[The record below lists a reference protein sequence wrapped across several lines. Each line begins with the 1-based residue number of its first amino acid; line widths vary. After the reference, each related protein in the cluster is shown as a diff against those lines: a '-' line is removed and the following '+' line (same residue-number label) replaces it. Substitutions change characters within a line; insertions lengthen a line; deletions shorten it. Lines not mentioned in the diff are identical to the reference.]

1 MPVSVAATASILPE
15 TVVSNREIVERLI
28 AGFVPQTPQDEK
40 AVATAK
46 ARADHIEAKTGLKAR
61 RFFKPD
67 VSPAAVGYDLLSRL
81 MRKGG
86 WSELDGVIVTSS
98 STHGFPGLSQQIVAA
113 ARGEHEGL
121 GNPFVL
127 DIGSNACTSFM
138 YGLTIASS
146 LIRAN
151 AFRRV
156 ACLAIEFSSRCI
168 SYDPYAFGTS
178 TLFGD
183 AAAGLVLQAGDNG
196 VATLEA
202 TRASSMID
210 AEQISLIRGGGM
222 EAARLDLPVPE
233 TTRWYMAGPPVAIG
247 ATKILT
253 EEIKRYQS
261 NGAIDWLIPHQ
272 ANLTRIL
279 IPACESV
286 GIDPK
291 RLRASFAETGNT
303 SSASIPLL
311 LDELVRSGEVKP
323 GETALMIGFGAS
335 FTLGSA
341 LVRLKNVPVRS

>member
-1 MPVSVAATASILPE
+1 M
-15 TVVSNREIVERLI
+15 
-28 AGFVPQTPQDEK
+28 
-40 AVATAK
+40 
-46 ARADHIEAKTGLKAR
+46 
-61 RFFKPD
+61 
-67 VSPAAVGYDLLSRL
+67 
-81 MRKGG
+81 
-86 WSELDGVIVTSS
+86 
-98 STHGFPGLSQQIVAA
+98 
-113 ARGEHEGL
+113 
-121 GNPFVL
+121 
-127 DIGSNACTSFM
+127 
-138 YGLTIASS
+138 
-146 LIRAN
+146 
-151 AFRRV
+151 
-156 ACLAIEFSSRCI
+156 AIEFSSRCI

-183 AAAGLVLQAGDNG
+183 AAAGLVLQGGSGG

-202 TRASSMID
+202 ARASSMID
-210 AEQISLIRGGGM
+210 AEQIDLIRGGGM

-253 EEIKRYQS
+253 DEIKRYQS
-261 NGAIDWLIPHQ
+261 GGTKIDWLIPHQ

-311 LDELVRSGEVKP
+311 LDELVRSNEVKP

-341 LVRLKNVPVRS
+341 LVRLNNVPVRG